1 MNKKRIIL
9 ILILVFLIMLFELSF
24 ISAAQLS
31 QKRIS
36 VNLNRVELER
46 ALIILADLGGVN
58 LISDKSVS
66 GNVTAIFDEVKF
78 VDALDL
84 LTQSFDLSYSKTDK
98 TIFVSSRE
106 NIEAQQREITQEK
119 YLLKHINSEK
129 AIEHLEKAFKE
140 INFINLESGGILV
153 EADLKEQQAVKELLL
168 ELDQPQKQ
176 VLIKARIEEI
186 SRNKVKELGI
196 NPDQLSELSFIKDDS
211 GSIEKL
217 RLSWPDTLRIL
228 AEEGAS
234 NILANPSLMTLD
246 RKKAKLV
253 IGDQIPVK
261 LERVEGDNIVS
272 SLSYIEAGIVL
283 EFLPKI
289 INDDQILLQIKP
301 SVNSIGQV
309 VADGLPAV
317 NSRSAETT
325 VILENEQVLAI
336 GGLIKEDE
344 INSLSKVP
352 FFSELPLL
360 GNLFRSEKN
369 MLMNSELVIFI
380 SPKIIYSG
388 KEEKIAKKQEF
399 DKNMQELSDSKE
411 NYKNREFIQLTSEEI
426 REILNN

>member
-1 MNKKRIIL
+1 
-9 ILILVFLIMLFELSF
+9 MLFELSF

>member
-1 MNKKRIIL
+1 MILVIL
-9 ILILVFLIMLFELSF
+9 ILLFELSF

-36 VNLNRVELER
+36 LNLNRVELER

-369 MLMNSELVIFI
+369 MLINSELVIFI
-380 SPKIIYSG
+380 SPKIIYGG

>member
-1 MNKKRIIL
+1 
-9 ILILVFLIMLFELSF
+9 MLFELSF

-360 GNLFRSEKN
+360 GNLFRTEKN

>member
-1 MNKKRIIL
+1 LVIL
-9 ILILVFLIMLFELSF
+9 ILLFFFFF

-36 VNLNRVELER
+36 LNLNRVELER

-369 MLMNSELVIFI
+369 MLINSELVIFI
-380 SPKIIYSG
+380 SPKIIYGG